1 MGVALYPDNAD
12 RMETLISNADLAM
25 YRAKAVVSTAICFYE
40 QSMDETVR
48 ARRALASELREA
60 MENGQLDVH
69 YQVQTSVSTGEIR
82 GYEALL
88 RWEHPKHGFIPPSEF
103 IPLA

>member
-1 MGVALYPDNAD
+1 
-12 RMETLISNADLAM
+12 
-25 YRAKAVVSTAICFYE
+25 
-40 QSMDETVR
+40 MDETVR
-48 ARRALASELREA
+48 ARRAWQANFGEA

-103 IPLA
+103 IPLAEENGLILQLGEWVLRTACTEATSWEPPL